1 MTCPILG
8 LTCILTKKLLVKR
21 FKIPHIFIFLF
32 WIIVSCS
39 LLTYII
45 PSGSFEREQKDY
57 GEITQTVIVP
67 DSYSEIPKNYSLQAA
82 LLEESVE
89 GKSSP
94 VSVLG
99 TLSAIPKGLADSAVL
114 VFYLFIIGSVFTVVQ
129 HTGAINAFLFALI
142 AKFKN
147 KPKLLL
153 FLVYMAVFSASS
165 FMGILGESIALIPV
179 FLFLSKSLGYDRM
192 FGFALISVPLFLGW
206 SSGVTN
212 PFTVQIAQII
222 AELPIGSGIGFRFF
236 IYLVYAGVGFYFII
250 RYGNRIK
257 KNPSVSLMK
266 DDEFNL
272 TQFGSFEKEKLER
285 RHSYILLFFVLSYAA
300 ILLAV
305 QSIGWGLI
313 EMTGCFIGMLI
324 VIAIIARMSGDEL
337 MNAFT
342 TGLKIMIVPALVVG
356 IARGISVVLEEG
368 MIIDTI
374 LYHSSEALLTIPKVF
389 AAEGMLF
396 FQTLLNFFIPSAS
409 GQALVSMPLM
419 TPLSDILGI
428 SRQIAVL
435 AYLLGDGLSNLIIP
449 TNGILMAMI
458 GMAGVSYQNWLKFIF
473 SLFIFVMILALI
485 FIAVAVFIGY

>member
-1 MTCPILG
+1 
-8 LTCILTKKLLVKR
+8 VKR

-236 IYLVYAGVGFYFII
+236 IYVVYAVVGFYFII

-272 TQFGSFEKEKLER
+272 KEFGSFEKEKLER
-285 RHSYILLFFVLSYAA
+285 KHIYILLFFVLSYAA